1 MNYYAQINKKNVC
14 VGLLETE
21 GTITADH
28 MIVIEP
34 GAAQIGQ
41 LWTGTAWE
49 TVEPTE
55 EEKAKGELENVERE
69 AGMNRAVREAL
80 LIIGEKLGVQLPRLQ
95 AQENRARAA
104 RRKLK
109 MKDDQ

>member
-14 VGLLETE
+14 VALLETE
-21 GTITADH
+21 GTIEKDH
-28 MIVIEP
+28 MIAIEP

-41 LWTGTAWE
+41 VWTGTAWE

-55 EEKAKGELENVERE
+55 EDKAKEELDQVERE
-69 AGMNRAVREAL
+69 AGNTRAVREAL
-80 LIIGEKLGVQLPRLQ
+80 LIIGEKLGVELPRLK
-95 AQENRARAA
+95 AQDNRAKAA

-109 MKDDQ
+109 IKDDQ